1 MQNQLRH
8 DIKSRNCHHMLCAYM
23 CMCVCVCCSPVP
35 GLLARHMTLSL
46 SSSSPPSELQP
57 PRPLSPC
64 CTTQHDTWVIKTKI
78 GVNGHCPQS
87 GDGHVT
93 PAIRRKVTGVE
104 DAQGAC
110 VLSRQCDAKRT
121 GCTPFRPS
129 CLSYTS
135 TPSVMIFKA
144 CTA

>member
-8 DIKSRNCHHMLCAYM
+8 DIKSKSYA
-23 CMCVCVCCSPVP
+23 VCVGVYVCVRVLFFCSWFTSQT
-35 GLLARHMTLSL
+35 HDSL

-135 TPSVMIFKA
+135 TPSVMIFEA
-144 CTA
+144 RTA

>member
-8 DIKSRNCHHMLCAYM
+8 DIKSKSYA
-23 CMCVCVCCSPVP
+23 VCVRVYVCVRVLFSCSWFTSQT
-35 GLLARHMTLSL
+35 HDSLSL

-64 CTTQHDTWVIKTKI
+64 CTTQHYTWVIKTKI
-78 GVNGHCPQS
+78 GVNRHCPQS

-135 TPSVMIFKA
+135 TPSVMIFEA
-144 CTA
+144 RTA